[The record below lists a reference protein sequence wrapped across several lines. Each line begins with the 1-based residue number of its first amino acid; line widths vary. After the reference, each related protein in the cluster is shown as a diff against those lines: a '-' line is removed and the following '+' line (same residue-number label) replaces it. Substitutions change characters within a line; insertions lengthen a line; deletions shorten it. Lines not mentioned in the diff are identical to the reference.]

1 MQFFVCDIVTHPCA
15 GASMEVN
22 TTEQDT
28 VQKKMQTRKKHP
40 GPEIRGKKVESRESC
55 AELAVSRI
63 QSSELGL

>member
-1 MQFFVCDIVTHPCA
+1 
-15 GASMEVN
+15 MEVN